1 MVLHNCSN
9 AFARVNTLDAR
20 GSTFNNVGRDQIT
33 NNNWFFFGSCHRC
46 THCQLPLNPNYNP
59 SRATTGPDFLPQGS
73 HLVTYRSDAIPDIE
87 ATTGVIDQIT
97 HYLYDHK
104 YSSNDH
110 HDLVVELESLHQT
123 LILTKLTVKKY
134 DNTPL
139 GQSLAN
145 TITPEVKL
153 CSVTLQELV
162 DSIGSTCLG
171 LSFTSIYG
179 LWWQI
184 WWAMLG
190 ADEFA
195 SLRKRMSYSRQSLQ
209 HLLVTMHSYVL
220 FVLYFAI
227 R

>member
-33 NNNWFFFGSCHRC
+33 NNNWFLFGSCHRC

-59 SRATTGPDFLPQGS
+59 PRPTGPDFLPQGS

-123 LILTKLTVKKY
+123 LTLTKLTIQQY
-134 DNTPL
+134 DKTPL
-139 GQSLAN
+139 GQSMAN
-145 TITPEVKL
+145 MVTPEVEL
-153 CSVTLQELV
+153 CFVALQELLG
-162 DSIGSTCLG
+162 SIDGIRLC
-171 LSFTSIYG
+171 LSFTRIG
-179 LWWQI
+179 DLWRHVL
-184 WWAMLG
+184 WALLG
-190 ADEFA
+190 GDEFA
-195 SLRKRMSYSRQSLQ
+195 LLRKNLSYSRQSLQ
-209 HLLVTMHSYVL
+209 ELLVTMHSYVL
-220 FVLYFAI
+220 LVLHSAI